1 MKPVGDLVQIGLPQ
15 SAVRLPDWLKVR
27 MPAGENY
34 FDLKRLM
41 RGLGLHTVCESARC
55 PNIGECWHHRTATFM
70 ILGELC
76 TRRCG
81 FCAVPKGKP
90 AGEVDQAEPV
100 RVAEAAAGMGLKYVV
115 VTSVDRDDLADGGST
130 IFART
135 IAALRERIPSCQV
148 EVLIPD
154 FRGSDEA
161 LEIVLRARPD
171 ILNHNIETVP
181 RLYPVARRGSRY
193 ERSLRLLR
201 HSREIAP
208 AIPTKSGL
216 MVGLGETFDE
226 TCATLKDLA
235 LAGVGHRHHR
245 PIPAPLRRA
254 VAGDALLLTG
264 RICLPQTI
272 RRGRRNSPR
281 RIRPARPQLLPR
293 TRTNAEIESLNH
305 QIIESLKIW
314 LSGRG
319 IIWPSSHL
327 AIQDRLNSASR
338 FYFFNDLMTR

>member
-1 MKPVGDLVQIGLPQ
+1 MDSSMGELVQIGLSP
-15 SAVRLPDWLKVR
+15 AAARRPKWLKVR
-27 MPAGENY
+27 LPGGDSY

-41 RGLGLHTVCESARC
+41 RGLSLHTVCESARC
-55 PNIGECWHHRTATFM
+55 PNIGECWQHRTATFM

-90 AGEVDQAEPV
+90 AGEVDWAEPE
-100 RVAEAAAGMGLKYVV
+100 RVAEAAAGMELKYVV
-115 VTSVDRDDLADGGST
+115 VTSVDRDDLQDGGAT
-130 IFART
+130 IFACT
-135 IAALRERIPSCQV
+135 IGALRQRLPASQV

-208 AIPTKSGL
+208 TIPTKSGL
-216 MVGLGETFDE
+216 MVGLGETFE
-226 TCATLKDLA
+226 ELSAVLADLA
-235 LAGVGHRHHR
+235 AVGVDIVTIGQYLRPSGEQLPVARFYSPEEFAALKQCGERAG
-245 PIPAPLRRA
+245 IPHVESGPLVRSSYHA
-254 VAGDALLLTG
+254 HE
-264 RICLPQTI
+264 Q
-272 RRGRRNSPR
+272 S
-281 RIRPARPQLLPR
+281 QK
-293 TRTNAEIESLNH
+293 LNH
-305 QIIESLKIW
+305 
-314 LSGRG
+314 
-319 IIWPSSHL
+319 
-327 AIQDRLNSASR
+327 
-338 FYFFNDLMTR
+338 